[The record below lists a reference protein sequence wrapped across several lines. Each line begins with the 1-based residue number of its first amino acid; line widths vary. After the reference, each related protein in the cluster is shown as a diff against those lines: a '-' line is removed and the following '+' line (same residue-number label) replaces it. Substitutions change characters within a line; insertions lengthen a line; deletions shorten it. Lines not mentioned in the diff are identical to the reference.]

1 LPAGVDLMKK
11 YTVELEE
18 FEEKRLDFTNAE
30 KLFELPIT
38 MYPALMKVQKDMKGL
53 ESIFTLYSQQ
63 KVSTAC
69 N

>member
-1 LPAGVDLMKK
+1 MRK
-11 YTVELEE
+11 YTAELEE

-63 KVSTAC
+63 KVSMR
-69 N
+69 